1 MGIEPMTFCLAS
13 RRTTPVLYPR
23 LVRLPS
29 FELGCSAYETDEIA
43 NTSQDAFN
51 GATSLNRTEFFRSS
65 GGREHQL
72 HQGCFCCFVIQ
83 YFVSMYS
90 IHFSQNTL

>member
-43 NTSQDAFN
+43 NTSQDA
-51 GATSLNRTEFFRSS
+51 LMV
-65 GGREHQL
+65 L
-72 HQGCFCCFVIQ
+72 P
-83 YFVSMYS
+83 
-90 IHFSQNTL
+90 L

>member
-43 NTSQDAFN
+43 NTSQDAYNDLLSNLISSIALDFS
-51 GATSLNRTEFFRSS
+51 SLSLVPTRRYSM
-65 GGREHQL
+65 RHAM
-72 HQGCFCCFVIQ
+72 CFSVVI
-83 YFVSMYS
+83 
-90 IHFSQNTL
+90 ITL